1 MGDRRGPG
9 ADENPHPVTRRL
21 VLASQS
27 PARLALLRGAGFAP
41 DVIVSGVDESGMT
54 GTPAEICLELA
65 RRKCRAVVSSLTA
78 NGDVDVDPPVV
89 IGCDSVL
96 ELDGV
101 AYGKPKDAAD
111 AITRWQL
118 MAGRTGIL
126 QTGHCVVDLATG
138 RESSAVAATAVRFGT
153 PSEEEVAAYVATG
166 EPLVV
171 AGAFTIDGR
180 GSLFIDGI
188 DGDHSNVIGLSLPL
202 FRRLLARLDVSAV
215 DLWR

>member
-1 MGDRRGPG
+1 MIR
-9 ADENPHPVTRRL
+9 RRL

-27 PARLALLRGAGFAP
+27 PARLALLRAAGFAP
-41 DVIVSGVDESGMT
+41 DVMVSGVDESGMT
-54 GTPAEICLELA
+54 GTPSEICLELA
-65 RRKCRAVVSSLTA
+65 RHKCRGVVSSLTSQ
-78 NGDVDVDPPVV
+78 GDAGQPVV
-89 IGCDSVL
+89 IACDSVL

-111 AITRWQL
+111 AVTRWQL

-126 QTGHCVVDLATG
+126 QTGHCVVDMATG
-138 RESSAVAATAVRFGT
+138 RECSAVAATAVRFGT
-153 PSEEEVAAYVATG
+153 PSQDEVAAYVATG

-180 GSLFIDGI
+180 GSLFVDGI
-188 DGDHSNVIGLSLPL
+188 DGDHTNVIGLSLPL

-215 DLWR
+215 DLWV